1 MELDEKLSRN
11 TANKQL
17 SSLTDNINKSALRC
31 DSTLGNKIDQ
41 KVINDLLNEFKG
53 SRIRL
58 FSSAI
63 KERLKPSLINLNQQL
78 F

>member
-1 MELDEKLSRN
+1 MEIDEKLSRN

-17 SSLTDNINKSALRC
+17 SSLTDNLNKSALRC

-53 SRIRL
+53 
-58 FSSAI
+58 
-63 KERLKPSLINLNQQL
+63 
-78 F
+78 